1 MNRTTLSRIIR
12 RVEFSML
19 NNFQSAP
26 QTVLINSIPKAGTHL
41 MSSMLNEIP
50 QLSISLDLTDLDKLM
65 NDDARLRLFKSKTKE
80 STQGIWLGHIPYTKS
95 IDQLLLEL
103 NIPVIFIYRD
113 PRDIV
118 VSLLHYAIKNENH
131 IYHEILREQDAS
143 SALQTLIRGYGNGTH
158 HYELSHT
165 SIPSLSNYVNAYSAW
180 IDSKNCIAI
189 SYEDLMGINQDE
201 NLDRLC
207 NYLNL
212 NRSVKKLL
220 KRGIGN
226 KASSTLREGKIKTWT
241 SEITND
247 AQKEINAQ
255 AWTDSSLK
263 TFFHG

>member
-19 NNFQSAP
+19 NNFQPSP

-131 IYHEILREQDAS
+131 IERNVQL
-143 SALQTLIRGYGNGTH
+143 G
-158 HYELSHT
+158 
-165 SIPSLSNYVNAYSAW
+165 
-180 IDSKNCIAI
+180 SK
-189 SYEDLMGINQDE
+189 EF
-201 NLDRLC
+201 
-207 NYLNL
+207 
-212 NRSVKKLL
+212 KLL
-220 KRGIGN
+220 KGYAFENIGIHFVNSRYFKDAISMFWKSFKLKGP
-226 KASSTLREGKIKTWT
+226 SIKMIYNFMRMGVVFMKNH
-241 SEITND
+241 S
-247 AQKEINAQ
+247 K
-255 AWTDSSLK
+255 
-263 TFFHG
+263 